1 MKYVK
6 TFDKIGSALMGLLL
20 IRLVKKLFDANC
32 YINTRVEFDF
42 FLCVKMTNLF
52 WTIQFVGFPLAQ
64 LVKNPPAMWET

>member
-6 TFDKIGSALMGLLL
+6 TFDKIGSSLLGLLL

-42 FLCVKMTNLF
+42 FPLC
-52 WTIQFVGFPLAQ
+52 
-64 LVKNPPAMWET
+64 